1 MIFTGQSLVPIFFHP
16 FHHNPLYPFAAYILL
31 RQSLFK
37 SGALSV
43 IRASLSVIFVTLIFS
58 SFFSLAV
65 AQDTAQDDAE
75 IDAEVQAMSDA
86 ALALIQLDSFVDAN
100 VTFCTQHA
108 PEAGVSEAAAAWYSS
123 SGLTILE
130 LIKQL
135 PEVGAVFGE
144 MQNSFAGAALQDLT
158 AKATGREAEWCKSV
172 PALLQSPDWDVLTNY
187 PDEFR
192 TLREFYALLSGED
205 PPPPPLPKARAL
217 PPITSPSYAEV
228 IAAGVN
234 PEETFI
240 QDEFHC
246 YNARGTDY
254 SSSSLVVQ
262 FSAPGQYLSSYG
274 GGTYTLSTDTYSPE
288 ITWLSGPF
296 KEADGELDFSN
307 FGQSFS
313 LGSVTLGDASY
324 SFGCYQQGSSERA
337 ALTTF
342 RLKTPQAGTY
352 TCRDA
357 ETGEAQALELASGGQ
372 YSVGGASG
380 TYSVSGMTSDY
391 NSSQIDWLT
400 GPFAE
405 QSSSYTEE
413 PDNGF
418 RSFDL
423 SLSSGKGYP
432 GFVYSSSELSLSCES
447 LGEPVSFETYGEGAA
462 PPAPPTEKALD
473 GLFYR
478 YDFVSQGT
486 FSTSEPH
493 FYRFF
498 PNGYVF
504 DGAPEGDPADID
516 CTRTKPNGAPFC
528 DTYAVSNGLIR
539 IGNADPEPFSLDGAV
554 PVISGE
560 ALTPVAANTVTRL
573 DGLFWA
579 NAGSSFGFCGPFSMC
594 SSSYSE
600 WNYDFKPDN
609 TFSYASSSQSLSSM
623 SSPLGDT
630 YTSAY
635 GNSDD
640 AGTYTIQG
648 NVIEFR
654 FGNGKVERDFITVSG
669 PDSFIMGDRNFT
681 RKTE

>member
-1 MIFTGQSLVPIFFHP
+1 M
-16 FHHNPLYPFAAYILL
+16 
-31 RQSLFK
+31 
-37 SGALSV
+37 
-43 IRASLSVIFVTLIFS
+43 
-58 SFFSLAV
+58 
-65 AQDTAQDDAE
+65 
-75 IDAEVQAMSDA
+75 
-86 ALALIQLDSFVDAN
+86 
-100 VTFCTQHA
+100 
-108 PEAGVSEAAAAWYSS
+108 
-123 SGLTILE
+123 
-130 LIKQL
+130 
-135 PEVGAVFGE
+135 
-144 MQNSFAGAALQDLT
+144 
-158 AKATGREAEWCKSV
+158 
-172 PALLQSPDWDVLTNY
+172 
-187 PDEFR
+187 
-192 TLREFYALLSGED
+192 
-205 PPPPPLPKARAL
+205 
-217 PPITSPSYAEV
+217 TSPSYAEV

-234 PEETFI
+234 PKEAFV
-240 QDEFHC
+240 QDEFRC
-246 YNARGTDY
+246 YNANAANY
-254 SSSSLVVQ
+254 SSPSLVVQ
-262 FSAPGQYLSSYG
+262 FPAPGQYLSSYG
-274 GGTYTLSTDTYSPE
+274 GGTYTLSTDTYAPE

-296 KEADGELDFSN
+296 RDADGSLSFGDV
-307 FGQSFS
+307 GQSFS

-324 SFGCYQQGSSERA
+324 SFGCYQQGASERA
-337 ALTTF
+337 ALTMF
-342 RLKTPQAGTY
+342 RLKTPQPGTY

-357 ETGEAQALELASGGQ
+357 ETGEAQALELLAGGQ
-372 YSVGGASG
+372 YGIGGTSG
-380 TYSVSGMTSDY
+380 TYSVSGVVND
-391 NSSQIDWLT
+391 NDGSQIDWLT

-423 SLSSGKGYP
+423 ALSSGKGYP
-432 GFVYSSSELSLSCES
+432 GFVYSSSELSLSCEG
-447 LGEPVSFETYGEGAA
+447 LGEPISFETYGEGAA

-478 YDFVSQGT
+478 YDLVSQGT

-539 IGNADPEPFSLDGAV
+539 IGNADPEPFSLDGAAT

-560 ALTPVAANTVTRL
+560 ALIPVTANTVTSL

-579 NAGSSFGFCGPFSMC
+579 NAGSSFGFCGPYSMC

-623 SSPLGDT
+623 SSALGDT
-630 YTSAY
+630 YASSY
-635 GNSDD
+635 GGSDD

>member
-1 MIFTGQSLVPIFFHP
+1 M
-16 FHHNPLYPFAAYILL
+16 
-31 RQSLFK
+31 
-37 SGALSV
+37 
-43 IRASLSVIFVTLIFS
+43 IRASLSVIFVILIFS
-58 SFFSLAV
+58 SFFSLAT

-75 IDAEVQAMSDA
+75 INAKVQAMSDA
-86 ALALIQLDSFVDAN
+86 AQALVQLSSFVDAN
-100 VTFCTQHA
+100 VAFCTQHA
-108 PEAGVSEAAAAWYSS
+108 PEAGVSEAAAAWYVE

-130 LIKQL
+130 QIKQL
-135 PEVGAVFGE
+135 PEVGAVYE
-144 MQNSFAGAALQDLT
+144 QMQDAFTGAALLDLT
-158 AKATGREAEWCKSV
+158 TKATGREAEWCKSV
-172 PALLQSPDWDVLTNY
+172 PALLQSPDWDVPINY
-187 PDEFR
+187 PDE
-192 TLREFYALLSGED
+192 LINLHEFYTLFSGGDGEFS
-205 PPPPPLPKARAL
+205 PPPKAQVL
-217 PPITSPSYAEV
+217 PPMTSPSYAEV
-228 IAAGVN
+228 VAAGVN
-234 PEETFI
+234 PEETFV

-246 YNARGTDY
+246 YNTNRTTY
-254 SSSSLVVQ
+254 SQPSLVVQ
-262 FSAPGQYLSSYG
+262 FPAPGQYLSSYG

-296 KEADGELDFSN
+296 KEADGSLSFGDV
-307 FGQSFS
+307 GQSFS
-313 LGSVTLGDASY
+313 LGSVMLGSASY

-337 ALTTF
+337 ALVMF
-342 RLKTPQAGTY
+342 RLKTPQPGTY

-357 ETGEAQALELASGGQ
+357 ETGEAQALELLSGGQ
-372 YSVGGASG
+372 YSVGGTSG
-380 TYSVSGMTSDY
+380 TYSVSGVMNDY
-391 NSSQIDWLT
+391 DSSQIDWLT
-400 GPFAE
+400 GPFAA
-405 QSSSYTEE
+405 QSSTYVEE

-478 YDFVSQGT
+478 YEFVSRGT
-486 FSTSEPH
+486 FSASEPH

-504 DGAPEGDPADID
+504 SGTPEGDPADID

-539 IGNADPEPFSLDGAV
+539 IGDADPEPFSLDGAV

-560 ALTPVAANTVTRL
+560 ALTPVAANTVTSL

-579 NAGSSFGFCGPFSMC
+579 NAGSSFGFCGPYSTC

-609 TFSYASSSQSLSSM
+609 TFTYASSSQSLSSI
-623 SSPLGDT
+623 SSALGDT
-630 YTSAY
+630 YASAY
-635 GNSDD
+635 GGSDD

-669 PDSFIMGDRNFT
+669 PDSFIMGDRIFT
-681 RKTE
+681 LKTE